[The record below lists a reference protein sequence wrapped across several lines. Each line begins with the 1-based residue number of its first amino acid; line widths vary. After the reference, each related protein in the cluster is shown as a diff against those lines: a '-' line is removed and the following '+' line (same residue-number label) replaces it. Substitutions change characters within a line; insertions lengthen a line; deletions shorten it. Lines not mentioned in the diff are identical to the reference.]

1 MTDAR
6 RSDRDDDKRGCVLLG
21 NWVLIGLGVACV
33 AFHVGLSAWL
43 CDAGAVAEGWP
54 RLGVLLLAIPSVL
67 IAIPLAVASAAR
79 KVVPRPV
86 RRVELLLVV
95 LIVAG
100 MAFEFVTAFGA

>member
-1 MTDAR
+1 M
-6 RSDRDDDKRGCVLLG
+6 LLA

-33 AFHVGLSAWL
+33 AFHVGTAAWL

-54 RLGVLLLAIPSVL
+54 RLGVLLMVIPSVL
-67 IAIPLAVASAAR
+67 IGIPLGIAAAAR

-95 LIVAG
+95 LIVTG
-100 MAFEFVTAFGA
+100 MAFELVTAFDG